1 MKNEVCPV
9 VTLKMSNSNEKLNSS
24 AMQEYFHAV
33 TLENSVLSDDL
44 VTIILSESRPKMQ
57 KTTME
62 IPLSELTDYNSGKSV
77 LFEGGE
83 EWSLGD
89 EMCYYLVFN

>member
-9 VTLKMSNSNEKLNSS
+9 VTLKMNNLNEKLDSS
-24 AMQEYFHAV
+24 ASQEYYHAV
-33 TLENSVLSDDL
+33 TLESAVLSDDL
-44 VTIILSESRPKMQ
+44 VTITLSDSRPNME

-62 IPLSELTDYNSGKSV
+62 IPFSKLSDYNSGKSV
-77 LFEGGE
+77 SFEGGE